1 MQKAVAISRI
11 WSYNYGVV
19 EIDMMQTKTEQAIK
33 AAYDAGVIAGKN
45 IAITRIND
53 DGSIDP
59 TFEFT
64 YQRYDERVKK
74 KEAEIAEARAAR
86 TFSGRRKS
94 NRIMANN
101 RRNRK

>member
-19 EIDMMQTKTEQAIK
+19 EIDMMQTKTELK
-33 AAYDAGVIAGKN
+33 AAY
-45 IAITRIND
+45 
-53 DGSIDP
+53 
-59 TFEFT
+59 EFT